1 MASAHL
7 EEVDDTSDK
16 SHIVELHV
24 RDKVAG
30 CLYEKGRFEAASW
43 YEICCASGDGDDED
57 DEGKSTALL
66 RSLRT
71 YFGEYILFLQTFVI
85 TEC

>member
-7 EEVDDTSDK
+7 EEVDDPSDK
-16 SHIVELHV
+16 SHIVELRV

-43 YEICCASGDGDDED
+43 YAICCAHDED